1 MKENSDILDELLD
14 KLVSCVK
21 ETKDNP
27 ALKEQIMTLCM
38 VFAKI
43 GRTVERLSLLG
54 LGFKESLNVA
64 LLEVR
69 EIVRA
74 DNISAEEL
82 ESLFKRGDEEKKS

>member
-27 ALKEQIMTLCM
+27 VLKEQIMTLCM

-82 ESLFKRGDEEKKS
+82 ENLFKRGDEEKKS

>member
-43 GRTVERLSLLG
+43 GQTMERLSLLG
-54 LGFKESLNVA
+54 LSFKEALNVA

-69 EIVRA
+69 EIIRA
-74 DNISAEEL
+74 DTISAEEL
-82 ESLFKRGDEEKKS
+82 ENLFKKGDEEKKP